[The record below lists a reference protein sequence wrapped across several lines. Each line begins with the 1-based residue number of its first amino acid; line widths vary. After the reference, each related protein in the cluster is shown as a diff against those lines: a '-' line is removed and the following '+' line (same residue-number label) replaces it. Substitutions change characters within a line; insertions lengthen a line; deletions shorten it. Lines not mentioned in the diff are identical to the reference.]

1 MMKRL
6 ALLALLALALAPAL
20 AYAQP
25 SLEALPPLVTPGTQL
40 AVRGHAPT
48 AQARLELWGSRGLM
62 AAWNIT
68 TGPDGGFQATVNTSG
83 LPLDTYRIRLLAEGE
98 TWASFTLS
106 RLNESQRAQVLG
118 DMAQRAREAVEAF
131 ILRAGVEEAPAEYE
145 SALEALEE
153 AQTLLEGG
161 EWGEAAHRFQEAQRL
176 LGEALAALEEEP
188 EELEEAL
195 EEAAAR
201 GWALRL
207 LSHLGAM
214 ERVQD
219 ALEEEGFG
227 GGGPGLE
234 EARRAVGLALEQL
247 EEGNQSSAVEA
258 LSLVYEKL
266 GDIQEAQAAHR
277 EEVSRMLAR
286 RYTERLEARLAA
298 LGQVVGNLSD
308 GRMEEI
314 RALLEEG
321 RVGEAVWRLRA
332 MEKESR
338 GLRSALRDRVLAGE
352 LSKLDE
358 RVGRGEAPDP
368 SELARLRE
376 RFKKALGNGSRHMS
390 RDKSQ

>member
-20 AYAQP
+20 AYA
-25 SLEALPPLVTPGTQL
+25 
-40 AVRGHAPT
+40 H
-48 AQARLELWGSRGLM
+48 SRGLM

-131 ILRAGVEEAPAEYE
+131 MLRAGVEEAPAEYE

-176 LGEALAALEEEP
+176 LGEALAALEEP

-277 EEVSRMLAR
+277 EEVSLMLAR

-358 RVGRGEAPDP
+358 RVGRGETPDP

-376 RFKKALGNGSRHMS
+376 RFKKALGNSSRHMS